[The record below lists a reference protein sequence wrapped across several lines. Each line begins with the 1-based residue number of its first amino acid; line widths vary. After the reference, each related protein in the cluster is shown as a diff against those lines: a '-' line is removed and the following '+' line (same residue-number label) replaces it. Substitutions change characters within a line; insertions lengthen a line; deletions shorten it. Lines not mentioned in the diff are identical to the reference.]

1 MYIYHALINT
11 LSTHVI
17 HINLFWLVWV
27 WFVLV
32 WGSCW
37 KDKSFLFLVCRDV
50 FVADVWIS
58 GCVCVCVLICV
69 CVWESDF
76 VCGGVCVHVCV
87 CVWLYVWVHVH
98 ACVCVYVCVSVCA
111 CLCLGGGGGGRGCME
126 GGRQVWMW
134 LLLWRDRM
142 WIVIILFVP
151 FNVLYDNHTCAILL
165 ILQHTSI
172 RNIQY
177 VLFKWCLWFSYIIAC
192 S

>member
-1 MYIYHALINT
+1 MHSSTPWALTWYTLTCFGWFGFGLFSFEAHAGRIRVFCSWCAVT
-11 LSTHVI
+11 
-17 HINLFWLVWV
+17 
-27 WFVLV
+27 
-32 WGSCW
+32 
-37 KDKSFLFLVCRDV
+37 FLLLMSESVDV
-50 FVADVWIS
+50 FVCVCWY
-58 GCVCVCVLICV
+58 VCVCERVILCVGVWGCMSVCV
-69 CVWESDF
+69 CDCMCGCMCMHVS
-76 VCGGVCVHVCV
+76 VCTCVCLCVHVCV
-87 CVWLYVWVHVH
+87 
-98 ACVCVYVCVSVCA
+98 
-111 CLCLGGGGGGRGCME
+111 GGGGGRGCME

-151 FNVLYDNHTCAILL
+151 INVLYDNHTCAILL